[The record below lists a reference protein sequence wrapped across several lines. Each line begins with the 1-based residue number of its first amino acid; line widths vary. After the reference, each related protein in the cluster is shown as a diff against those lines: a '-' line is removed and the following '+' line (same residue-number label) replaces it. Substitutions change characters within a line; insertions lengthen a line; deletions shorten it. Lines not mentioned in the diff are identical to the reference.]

1 MRSEEEGTNDRH
13 DRSRAV
19 VEAMPAE
26 VRTVAGG
33 APLRRP
39 QQGRKNNTGESH
51 HKHVFGFGNE
61 SENGTDIYI
70 ILTYSR
76 MLSIAISLH
85 RRLEFNM
92 TEIEN

>member
-33 APLRRP
+33 APTAPPAARTQKTTLENP
-39 QQGRKNNTGESH
+39 TTDTCSGSATNPKMGRI
-51 HKHVFGFGNE
+51 F
-61 SENGTDIYI
+61 I
-70 ILTYSR
+70 
-76 MLSIAISLH
+76 
-85 RRLEFNM
+85 
-92 TEIEN
+92 